1 METFTDA
8 DRAIL
13 KGKNFGHF
21 VTLMPDGSPHPA
33 PVWVDVDGAGYLV
46 VNTAPGRVKD
56 RNVRRDPRVA
66 LSITDAADPYNWLSI
81 RGRVVEIIVEGA
93 RSHIDELSMRYN
105 GKPYPMEGE
114 RVIFKI
120 EPDHIARA
128 AW

>member
-1 METFTDA
+1 METLTDD

-21 VTLMPDGSPHPA
+21 VTLQPDGSPHA
-33 PVWVDVDGAGYLV
+33 TPVWVDVGDGYVL

-66 LSITDAADPYNWLSI
+66 LSITDSANPYNFLSI
-81 RGRVVEIIVEGA
+81 RGRVVEIVAGGA

-120 EPDHIARA
+120 EPEHVARA